1 MATTYARLL
10 HKISSIRANM
20 SLAQRAFKWI
30 ICAKRPLVIT
40 ELTEAI
46 AFQPTDRSWKAE
58 KIPDASRTIQACRN
72 LVVLDETD
80 KTVRLAHHSV
90 RKFLL
95 EAPTQDSIPEF
106 HFKLRRASI
115 EAGELCVAYLSFSD
129 FERQLTT
136 SIPDLC
142 RVTGEVPGPS
152 AILDSVRLSP
162 ASGHVASGIT
172 QSEAAYGYRWYS
184 QTTVEFRACQACQAK
199 AAGTTKFTG
208 EISVLKIRHGAL
220 DRSYVGFL

>member
-1 MATTYARLL
+1 
-10 HKISSIRANM
+10 M

-95 EAPTQDSIPEF
+95 EGPTQESIPEF

-162 ASGHVASGIT
+162 ASGHVASGILRVRQRMGIGGT
-172 QSEAAYGYRWYS
+172 
-184 QTTVEFRACQACQAK
+184 AK
-199 AAGTTKFTG
+199 
-208 EISVLKIRHGAL
+208 
-220 DRSYVGFL
+220 